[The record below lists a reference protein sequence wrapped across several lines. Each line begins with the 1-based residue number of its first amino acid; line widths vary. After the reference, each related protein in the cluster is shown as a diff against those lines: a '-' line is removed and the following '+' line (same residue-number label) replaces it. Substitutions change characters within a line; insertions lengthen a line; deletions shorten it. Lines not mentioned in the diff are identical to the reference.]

1 MLSPRHPHPPAA
13 PQSPPPGV
21 PQGHPHPAHQGFPPG
36 GPQNNPPGTP
46 QPFAPT
52 GAAPANLPRL
62 TEQDQELLKQLLGND
77 EQAQALGGIRKA
89 IHLSPPKVSRKAI
102 HLSPPKVSRK
112 AIHPFLIMVFLK
124 VLPIVYQH

>member
-1 MLSPRHPHPPAA
+1 MLTPRHPHPPAA

-21 PQGHPHPAHQGFPPG
+21 PQGHPPGAHQGFPPG

-77 EQAQALGGIRKA
+77 EQAQALGGM
-89 IHLSPPKVSRKAI
+89 LQNSPPEIAA
-102 HLSPPKVSRK
+102 LGY
-112 AIHPFLIMVFLK
+112 LILRVFERS
-124 VLPIVYQH
+124 QS

>member
-21 PQGHPHPAHQGFPPG
+21 PQGPPPGAHQGFPPG

-89 IHLSPPKVSRKAI
+89 IHLSPPKG
-102 HLSPPKVSRK
+102 SRK

-124 VLPIVYQH
+124 VLPIVYQHWHQNPPLPKGN

>member
-21 PQGHPHPAHQGFPPG
+21 PQGPPPGAHQGFPPG
-36 GPQNNPPGTP
+36 GPQPQNNPPGTP

-52 GAAPANLPRL
+52 GAGPANLPRL

-77 EQAQALGGIRKA
+77 EQAQALGGM
-89 IHLSPPKVSRKAI
+89 LQNSPPEIAA
-102 HLSPPKVSRK
+102 LGY
-112 AIHPFLIMVFLK
+112 LILRVFE
-124 VLPIVYQH
+124 QSQS